1 MAKSPAQTKFLKMF
15 SKEKV
20 EPKTKEKSEK
30 YTNSKASKMDM
41 KLDSMTKDKKK
52 GKK

>member
-1 MAKSPAQTKFLKMF
+1 MAKNPFAKMMK
-15 SKEKV
+15 KEKV
-20 EPKTKEKSEK
+20 EPKAKEKSEK

-41 KLDSMTKDKKK
+41 KIDSMTKGKK